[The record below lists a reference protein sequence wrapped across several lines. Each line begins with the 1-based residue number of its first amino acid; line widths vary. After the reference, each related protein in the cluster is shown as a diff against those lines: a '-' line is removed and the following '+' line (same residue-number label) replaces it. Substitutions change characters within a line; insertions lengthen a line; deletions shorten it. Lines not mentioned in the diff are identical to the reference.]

1 MRKINSQC
9 KKCRREGVKLFL
21 KGERCQSPKCAMV
34 KRNYLPGVHGPKK
47 SMSKTSTYGKQL
59 REKQKAKRIYGM
71 LEKQFA
77 NLVKKAMKDKGNSGN
92 AMLSLLELRFDNIIY
107 KLHLSDSRN
116 QAKQLISHGHFKVN
130 GRAMNISSATLKV
143 GDKIEIK
150 ANKIKDAYWEKI
162 SKSIAGASKNLAPW
176 LSLDAKTMSAQIVG
190 APEVEDLDQ
199 SINTAL
205 IIEFYSR

>member
-9 KKCRREGVKLFL
+9 KKCRREAVKLFL
-21 KGERCQSPKCAMV
+21 KGERCKGPKCAMV

-47 SMSKTSTYGKQL
+47 SMAKTSTYGKQL

-71 LEKQFA
+71 LEKQFS
-77 NLVKKAMKDKGNSGN
+77 NLVKKALKFKGDSGK
-92 AMLSLLELRFDNIIY
+92 MVLSLLELRFDNIIY
-107 KLHLSDSRN
+107 KLHLADSRN

-130 GRAMNISSATLKV
+130 GRSVNISSCILKV

-150 ANKIKDAYWEKI
+150 ANKINDKYWEKV
-162 SKSIAGASKNLAPW
+162 KQSIVANSKNMSNW
-176 LSLDAKTMSAQIVG
+176 LSLDTKTISAQVV
-190 APEVEDLDQ
+190 ALPDVEDLDQ